1 MIEFGFSFLNTL
13 TGDDPIVLAKV
24 IEAFLTG
31 LGIGFWE
38 ATLESMMVTPLTR
51 FEIATG
57 TSAAVMEHLGP
68 LLLLPLLIGGTV
80 DLVHQLIGDY

>member
-1 MIEFGFSFLNTL
+1 
-13 TGDDPIVLAKV
+13 
-24 IEAFLTG
+24 
-31 LGIGFWE
+31 
-38 ATLESMMVTPLTR
+38 MMVTPLTR

-80 DLVHQLIGDY
+80 DLVHQLMSD